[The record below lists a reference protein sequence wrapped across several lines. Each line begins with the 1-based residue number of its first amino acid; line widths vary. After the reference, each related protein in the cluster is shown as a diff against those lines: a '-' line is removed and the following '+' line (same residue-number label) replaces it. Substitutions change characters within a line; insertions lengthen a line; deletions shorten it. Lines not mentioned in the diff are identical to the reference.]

1 MSIRIV
7 TDSTADIT
15 PETAETL
22 GITIVPLSVFFDD
35 ETYRDNIDL
44 DNATFYQKLQ
54 ASKTLPR
61 TSQPAPAL
69 FQEAYTRLIDEGA
82 DAILSVHI
90 SSKLSG
96 TYQSAC
102 TAWNSLTDEQRTIP
116 FVAIDSKSVSAGMFV
131 TLKNLVEMAAQGSSL
146 EELKAYAE
154 DRFSRTRILALL
166 DTLEYL
172 RRGGR
177 IGNAKALL
185 GNMLSV
191 KPIVA
196 LNKEGE
202 VVPVEQPR
210 TRNKA
215 FARATQLV
223 ADYGKLEELA
233 LAESDVEIGTQLAQV
248 LKTVYPEEIAQYK
261 LGAALGTHT
270 GPGTVG
276 IIAVIAKSE

>member
-15 PETAETL
+15 PEVADSL
-22 GITIVPLSVFFDD
+22 GITVVPLSVFFED

-69 FQEAYTRLIDEGA
+69 FQEAYLHLIEEGA
-82 DAILSVHI
+82 DAILSIHI

-102 TAWNSLTDEQRTIP
+102 TAWDSLPEEQRTIP
-116 FVAIDSKSVSAGMFV
+116 FVAIDSKSVSAGIFITV
-131 TLKNLVEMAAQGSSL
+131 KKLVAMIAQGSSL
-146 EELKAYAE
+146 EELKVYAE
-154 DRFSRTRILALL
+154 DRFARTRILALL
-166 DTLEYL
+166 DTLEFL
-172 RRGGR
+172 KRGGR

-191 KPIVA
+191 KPIIL
-196 LNKEGE
+196 LNKEGA
-202 VVPVEQPR
+202 VVPLEQPR
-210 TRNKA
+210 TRSKA
-215 FARATQLV
+215 FARAAQLL
-223 ADYGKLEELA
+223 ADYGTLEELV
-233 LAESDVEIGTQLAQV
+233 LAESDAEIGNQLVQV
-248 LKTVYPEEIAQYK
+248 LKTVYPGEITQYK

-276 IIAVIAKSE
+276 IIAVIAKNE